1 MRQLFTIIMILLVSV
16 AYAQRSAPTAQNA
29 FDAEQARVR
38 IDLKEDN
45 QNELDLD
52 TLYPGNFLDAAGYA
66 NYIWG
71 QVEHEGFIFG
81 LNDYGDRGY
90 GQHFPVSAPHEIYG
104 AYYWFGAAAGTTGN
118 VKFKIWEFDGE
129 PGEVLAETLVPL
141 ADIEPS
147 WTLWPDPEYDDGPQP
162 GALFVDF
169 TDEDGNPVLVSG
181 DYLIG
186 ADVTD
191 LDPFDEDVYELGNIS
206 TEIGEGHPDD
216 LAWIWEADGWN
227 QASVYL
233 EGALDI
239 GILPTVVAHEDDE
252 TYTVTLNVDMADA
265 VAEDDVEFDPAI
277 HDVWVTGTFADWATP
292 GENADFQ
299 MHPLDRASKD
309 EQVLYEEHFSPATED
324 GLLPEGWEQKKAD
337 NAEGNN
343 LQDLVADDTRWWRY
357 SEMFDMGY
365 SDFFPNWIHTEDA
378 SMHINWNVE
387 AEQNVYAISPEIE
400 LPDANEITL
409 EFWMYFSSAYHTEL
423 DILLEV
429 DGEWK
434 VMAMFNSTH
443 HENLY
448 DEAVHVDLTGNVGT
462 ARVAFVYKWTDG
474 IQMNIDAIKVTA
486 ATDNG
491 EDPEA
496 NIYTV
501 SFEAEAGD
509 HMYKYFLVE
518 DEPTWDIGE
527 WPGGPDRELHVDGDM
542 EVHDVFGVQ
551 PVDEFTVT
559 FEIEDEDGNAIEDAI
574 ITFDGQ
580 TYDAGQYVIDGVEEG
595 TYEYVVEKDDYN
607 TAEGTVSVDEDKT
620 VKVTLVEDDE
630 VDTPLL
636 DDITLNIFPNP
647 ASDVFYIESD
657 VQISE
662 IRMFDVL
669 GQVVYSHVAND
680 VRHEISVGGMKAGI
694 YFVQLTT
701 EAGIVTERLQVTR

>member
-1 MRQLFTIIMILLVSV
+1 MKQLFTIIMILLVSF
-16 AYAQRSAPTAQNA
+16 AYAQRPAPTALNT
-29 FDAEQARVR
+29 FDAEQTRVR
-38 IDLKEDN
+38 IDLKENN
-45 QNELDLD
+45 QNTLDLD
-52 TLYPGNFLDAAGYA
+52 TLYPGNFLDAANYA
-66 NYIWG
+66 SYVWG
-71 QVEHEGFIFG
+71 EVESEGFIFG
-81 LNDYGDRGY
+81 INDYGDRGY

-129 PGEVLAETLVPL
+129 PGDVLAEIEVPL

-147 WTLWPDPEYDDGPQP
+147 WTLWPDPDYEEGPQP
-162 GALFVDF
+162 GAFFVDF

-181 DYLIG
+181 DFLIG
-186 ADVTD
+186 VDVTD

-206 TEIGEGHPDD
+206 TVIGEGHPDD
-216 LAWIWEADGWN
+216 LAWIWEADDWT
-227 QASVYL
+227 QVSVYL
-233 EGALDI
+233 DGNLDI
-239 GILPTVVAHEDDE
+239 GILPTVVAHEDDD
-252 TYTVTLNVDMADA
+252 TYTVTLNVDMANA
-265 VAEDDVEFDPAI
+265 VAEGDVEFDPAI

-309 EQVLYEEHFSPATED
+309 EHVLYEEHFSPATED

-343 LQDLVADDTRWWRY
+343 LQDLEAADTRWWRY

-378 SMHINWNVE
+378 SMHINWDVE

-400 LPDANEITL
+400 LPDAEEITL

-434 VMAMFNSTH
+434 GMAMFNSTQ

-462 ARVAFVYKWTDG
+462 ARIAFVYKWTDG

-496 NIYTV
+496 HFYTV
-501 SFEAEAGD
+501 SFEAEPGD
-509 HMYKYFLVE
+509 HLYKYFLVE

-527 WPGGPDRELHVDGDM
+527 WPGGPDRELHVDGDV

-551 PVDEFTVT
+551 PVDKFTVT
-559 FEIEDEDGNAIEDAI
+559 FEIEDEEGNAIEDAM

-595 TYEYVVEKDDYN
+595 TYEYVVEKDNYN

-630 VDTPLL
+630 VNTPLL

-647 ASDVFYIESD
+647 TSDVFYIESD

-669 GQVVYSHVAND
+669 GQVVYSHMAND
-680 VRHEISVGGMKAGI
+680 TRHEISVGSIKTGV

-701 EAGIVTERLQVTR
+701 EAGIVTERVQVTR